1 MASRAGKGVLTV
13 RKKIYISLGG
23 YISDSR
29 KTAVCHTVNNTFSI
43 VELPSERVVYTGEL
57 SPPINDP
64 DSGDQIK
71 IADFT
76 KLSDAGT
83 YCLKCGYRR
92 SEPFVISDKPYTHLK
107 DMLMRGI
114 HLNRCGYDLSQS
126 AVPDECRE
134 FVHGKCHT
142 EFTPMYYGGQQL
154 DVSGGWHEG
163 GSYGK
168 SVTVAASACA
178 SLMYS
183 YILYPKSFEA
193 EKDGLSDILDECR
206 WGLEWLMKMQGADGR
221 VYHKIDGA
229 EAFLNPQSPMEDTTE
244 YYIFP
249 ESADAAMMFTA
260 VTALGARVFA
270 DIDRHFSRLLSRAAS
285 NSWLWIV
292 NTPTY
297 EPWKLPTGASPD
309 GVGDLSYQ
317 SRNDCYMWMLSEMYA
332 LTGDE
337 SFSKRFEEMLFFN
350 DTTGFSLDSTGGFAA
365 LSYLTVS
372 ENRNPGVV
380 FYLKKKFGDRA
391 DKIIIASSSGY
402 GSSLNSTALGDRYNS
417 MSNMEILSDC
427 IICQTA
433 YMIFGLERYRSAAAV
448 LMQYILG
455 KNPSG
460 ISYITGMGELS
471 PLRPAHSLSVSTM
484 SKALPGMVVCGANK
498 ERGDDFSKWR
508 LSVKTPPARCY
519 LDNECSYST
528 NSTSVAFGAA
538 ALLALSFFDRSGLSA
553 DNITLKG

>member
-1 MASRAGKGVLTV
+1 M

-23 YISDSR
+23 YISDSK

-57 SPPINDP
+57 SPLLTDP

-76 KLSDAGT
+76 ELDTQGE

-92 SEPFVISDKPYTHLK
+92 SESFVIADKPYAHLK
-107 DMLMRGI
+107 EELLLGI
-114 HLNRCGYDLSQS
+114 RLNRCGYDLSKLHIP
-126 AVPDECRE
+126 ADCKE
-134 FVHGKCHT
+134 FVHDRCHT
-142 EFTPMYYGGQQL
+142 EFTPMYYGGHQL

-168 SVTVAASACA
+168 FVTVTASACA

-183 YILYPKSFEA
+183 YLLYPKSFEA
-193 EKDGLSDILDECR
+193 DGDGLPDILDECR
-206 WGLEWLMKMQGADGR
+206 WGLEWLLKMQGADGR

-297 EPWKLPTGASPD
+297 EPWQLPTGASAD
-309 GVGDLSYQ
+309 GVGDMSYE
-317 SRNDCYMWMLSEMYA
+317 SRSDCYMWMLSEMYA
-332 LTGDE
+332 LTGDD

-350 DTTGFSLDSTGGFAA
+350 DTTGFTLGSMGGFAA
-365 LSYLTVS
+365 LSYLTCCGDL
-372 ENRNPGVV
+372 NPGVE

-402 GSSLNSTALGDRYNS
+402 GSSLISSTLGERYNS

-427 IICQTA
+427 VICQTA
-433 YMIFGLERYRSAAAV
+433 YMLFGLERYRSAAAM

-460 ISYITGMGELS
+460 ISYITGMGDLS
-471 PLRPAHSLSVSTM
+471 PLRPAHALSVSTLA
-484 SKALPGMVVCGANK
+484 KPVPGMVVCGPNR
-498 ERGDDFSKWR
+498 ERCDDFSKWR
-508 LSVKTPPARCY
+508 LSVKTPPAKCY
-519 LDNECSYST
+519 IDNECSFST
-528 NSTSVAFGAA
+528 NAPSVAFTASAVLAA
-538 ALLALSFFDRSGLSA
+538 AFFDRSGLSS
-553 DNITLKG
+553 DNISLKN